1 MSEIKVK
8 IYPASNGESILIKCK
23 EKNQTNILVD
33 CGYVSTYNNHIRN
46 DLIELKKRNEKIDLL
61 ILTHIDNDHIN
72 GARNLMSDYSNNE
85 ICDISEIWYNDYFS
99 IYNIESNNIEMCKTE
114 FNLFRLL
121 KDDGYPFD
129 PNEIGEK
136 NISFKSANILVD
148 YLEKDIIKKRL
159 NKSFENAVFVDE
171 KSKVK
176 RVIINNEVEII
187 VLGPKKE
194 ILLQLLNDWRN
205 YLINIGFKKEITKS
219 EEMAK
224 AFELFYVNKM
234 EKLEEESCF
243 DKECSVNSTND
254 DLMAYLDFDIKDKKV
269 ENRSS
274 IAFILKFYDKHLL
287 FLGDSSPIDYEE
299 ALDFV
304 LKNKKGNFELV
315 KVAHHGSKYNTSKK
329 LFEMIKSKRYVIST
343 NGSVF
348 NHPDLETIS
357 KIAIKQE
364 DEKKIYFNYRIPKV
378 EEFFKVYNLQHDKCM
393 VSYGN
398 DSLLGENIQL
408 IEIKGE
414 GYEL

>member
-1 MSEIKVK
+1 MNKIEIKV
-8 IYPASNGESILIKCK
+8 YPASNGESILIKCK
-23 EKNQTNILVD
+23 GKNKTNILVD
-33 CGYVSTYNNHIRN
+33 CGYVSTYNNYIRN
-46 DLIELKKRNEKIDLL
+46 DLIELKKHNEKIDLL

-72 GARNLMSDYSNNE
+72 GARNLISDYISNE
-85 ICDISEIWYNDYFS
+85 ICEISEIWYNDYFS
-99 IYNIESNNIEMCKTE
+99 IYNIESNNEEICKTE
-114 FNLFRLL
+114 FNLFKLL
-121 KDDGYPFD
+121 KDDTYPFD

-136 NISFKSANILVD
+136 SISFKSANILVD

-159 NKSFENAVFVDE
+159 NKSFENAVFVDD

-176 RVIINNEVEII
+176 KVIRNNEVEII
-187 VLGPKKE
+187 VLGPTKE
-194 ILLQLLNDWRN
+194 ILLELLNDWRN
-205 YLINIGFKKEITKS
+205 YLISIGFKKEIAKS
-219 EEMAK
+219 DEIAK

-234 EKLEEESCF
+234 EESQEENCF

-254 DLMAYLDFDIKDKKV
+254 ELREYLDFDIKDKKV

-299 ALDFV
+299 ALSFV
-304 LKNKKGNFELV
+304 LKNKKVNFELV

-343 NGSVF
+343 NSSVF

-357 KIAIKQE
+357 KIAIRQE
-364 DEKKIYFNYRIPKV
+364 EEKEFYFNYRIPKV
-378 EEFFKVYNLQHDKCM
+378 EEFFKTYNLQNDKCR

-414 GYEL
+414 FYEL